1 MSRCGPS
8 QWRFQPPGGGG
19 PFHPPGGGGPSQSR
33 GGPPGGGPSFQPAR
47 PGCGGGGAP
56 CPGDRHPP
64 GVLRGPP
71 WFCGPCCG
79 GPCCCGPF
87 PLKSRWPLSGVLFC
101 GGPVGPCCGGPL
113 GPCCGGPLGPCGPGP
128 PWQFGWLHGGGSAY
142 AGTTVIESPAIT
154 TLAAIAAAV
163 AIRFRRMIFSPYV
176 CC

>member
-33 GGPPGGGPSFQPAR
+33 GGPPGGGPSFQPSR
-47 PGCGGGGAP
+47 PRCCGPCCCGPCCWVPCCCCPFPLKSRCPLSGALFGGGP
-56 CPGDRHPP
+56 
-64 GVLRGPP
+64 L
-71 WFCGPCCG
+71 GPCCG
-79 GPCCCGPF
+79 GPLGSC
-87 PLKSRWPLSGVLFC
+87 
-101 GGPVGPCCGGPL
+101 CCGGPL

-142 AGTTVIESPAIT
+142 AGTTVIESPAMP

-163 AIRFRRMIFSPYV
+163 AI
-176 CC
+176 